1 MVAVCTWWVN
11 GGVLLNV
18 FQCTEKASA
27 TKNYPTQ
34 NVSGAE
40 DEKSWSIII
49 HGMSAQSR

>member
-1 MVAVCTWWVN
+1 MVAVRTWWVN

-27 TKNYPTQ
+27 TKNYPAQ

-40 DEKSWSIII
+40 ADNPCSWWSQQMWLE
-49 HGMSAQSR
+49 G